1 MDWLYSLFVG
11 GGIAHTVFTLALVI
25 TAGILLGKVKVCGI
39 SLGITWILFVGIIA
53 AHFGMGI
60 PAEVRHFIQEFGLIL
75 FVFSIGMQVGPGF
88 FASFKHGGLTLVCLA
103 STIVLLGVGVAYVI
117 HLVSGTPIPTM
128 VGILSGAVTNTPGL
142 GAAQQAYADASGV
155 EDPSIA
161 LGYAVAYPLGVIGII
176 FSMIFIRYALRVKFG
191 KEDEALAA
199 ISAEHKMAEI
209 VSIECTNKM
218 LSGHDISYVN
228 ELINRKFVISRIAH
242 PDGTIVLADSNS
254 IISLGDKVLVVCASE
269 DCEAVTAF
277 IGNRIE
283 MGEKEWDTPD
293 SKLVSRRILITKPE
307 INGKTFADLRLRT
320 RYGINITRVN
330 RAGVDLIPYQGMQLQ
345 IGDRVMVVGP
355 ENAIE
360 KVAAVLGNSLKKL
373 REPNLVTIFVGIA
386 LGVLLG
392 SIPLLNVPQPVKLGL
407 AGGPLIVALLLG
419 RFGPRFHLVTY
430 TTMSA
435 NLMLREVGIALFL
448 AAVDLVGSERLV
460 GGVHHADLHPVR
472 TRRGGRIGKPA
483 AVLREGHVGQGH
495 RPVVGELIGVEEHLA
510 GLARL
515 LRAVD
520 HRLVLQTVV
529 ISVVPPVAV
538 LARGAL
544 LGVVP
549 HFGQPLADGPAERNL
564 REVVLRH
571 GVLGGDPR
579 GRGLRVVV
587 LEPAVGIGNLRAEI
601 VVHHVAAHG
610 LGVRLMFYL
619 FHIAAACRRR
629 CAEQKGGLDE

>member
-320 RYGINITRVN
+320 LRHQHYACQSCRSRSDSLSGNAASDR
-330 RAGVDLIPYQGMQLQ
+330 RSRDGRGAGEC
-345 IGDRVMVVGP
+345 DR
-355 ENAIE
+355 E
-360 KVAAVLGNSLKKL
+360 
-373 REPNLVTIFVGIA
+373 
-386 LGVLLG
+386 
-392 SIPLLNVPQPVKLGL
+392 
-407 AGGPLIVALLLG
+407 G
-419 RFGPRFHLVTY
+419 RR
-430 TTMSA
+430 
-435 NLMLREVGIALFL
+435 
-448 AAVDLVGSERLV
+448 
-460 GGVHHADLHPVR
+460 
-472 TRRGGRIGKPA
+472 RIG
-483 AVLREGHVGQGH
+483 
-495 RPVVGELIGVEEHLA
+495 
-510 GLARL
+510 
-515 LRAVD
+515 
-520 HRLVLQTVV
+520 
-529 ISVVPPVAV
+529 
-538 LARGAL
+538 
-544 LGVVP
+544 
-549 HFGQPLADGPAERNL
+549 
-564 REVVLRH
+564 
-571 GVLGGDPR
+571 
-579 GRGLRVVV
+579 
-587 LEPAVGIGNLRAEI
+587 
-601 VVHHVAAHG
+601 
-610 LGVRLMFYL
+610 
-619 FHIAAACRRR
+619 
-629 CAEQKGGLDE
+629 

>member
-11 GGIAHTVFTLALVI
+11 GGIAPTVFTLALVI

-176 FSMIFIRYALRVKFG
+176 FSMIFIRYALRVKFE

-419 RFGPRFHLVTY
+419 RFGPHFHLVTY

-435 NLMLREVGIALFL
+435 NLMIREIGIALFL
-448 AAVDLVGSERLV
+448 ACVGLGAGKGFIDTIIYEGGYVWIGYGAIITVVPLLVTGFM
-460 GGVHHADLHPVR
+460 
-472 TRRGGRIGKPA
+472 GRYFWK
-483 AVLREGHVGQGH
+483 LNYYT
-495 RPVVGELIGVEEHLA
+495 LIGVLSGANTNPPALA
-510 GLARL
+510 YSSDLTSCDA
-515 LRAVD
+515 
-520 HRLVLQTVV
+520 
-529 ISVVPPVAV
+529 
-538 LARGAL
+538 
-544 LGVVP
+544 
-549 HFGQPLADGPAERNL
+549 
-564 REVVLRH
+564 
-571 GVLGGDPR
+571 
-579 GRGLRVVV
+579 
-587 LEPAVGIGNLRAEI
+587 PAVGYATVYPLAMFLRVLTAQLLI
-601 VVHHVAAHG
+601 LALA
-610 LGVRLMFYL
+610 
-619 FHIAAACRRR
+619 
-629 CAEQKGGLDE
+629 